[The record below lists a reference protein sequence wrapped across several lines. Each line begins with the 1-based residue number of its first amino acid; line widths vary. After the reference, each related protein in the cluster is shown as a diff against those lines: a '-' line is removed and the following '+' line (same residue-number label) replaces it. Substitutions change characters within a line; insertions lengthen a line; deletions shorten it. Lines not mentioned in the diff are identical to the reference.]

1 MKKFSKLILESKNE
15 TREMSPLT
23 NPVDWEEIFKP
34 LIEHIESNLQS
45 KVQGP
50 GSAVFTSKT
59 KALLDEFIDQ
69 VEEDYKDYFQYE
81 IHDGSQESFLQ
92 AFNIN
97 VDLSL
102 LMDCIQPLLDR
113 TEDVEDSGNFDFGAF
128 VIDIVSIKYNT
139 NEEIVEDLLDVHG
152 KLKMLDADFTMR
164 VTKSKRTGTD
174 AEHAFDQFY
183 AQKSRETETVS
194 LKKILKDVDDL
205 LDLLDGE
212 KISNVIIYVYN
223 KETVQ
228 AQDLDD

>member
-164 VTKSKRTGTD
+164 VTKSKGV
-174 AEHAFDQFY
+174 
-183 AQKSRETETVS
+183 RETETIS
-194 LKKILKDVDDL
+194 LTKTTKDVDDL

>member
-1 MKKFSKLILESKNE
+1 MKKFSKLILESKDE

-23 NPVDWEEIFKP
+23 NPVDWDEIFKP

-45 KVQGP
+45 KSQGP
-50 GSAVFTSKT
+50 GNAVFTSKT
-59 KALLDEFIDQ
+59 KGLLDEFIDQ

-97 VDLSL
+97 VDYRDI
-102 LMDCIQPLLDR
+102 MDCIQPLLDR
-113 TEDVEDSGNFDFGAF
+113 TDDVEDSGNFDFGAF

-152 KLKMLDADFTMR
+152 KLKMLDTEFTMR
-164 VTKSKRTGTD
+164 VTKSKG
-174 AEHAFDQFY
+174 
-183 AQKSRETETVS
+183 SRETETIS
-194 LKKILKDVDDL
+194 LTEKLTDVNDL
-205 LDLLDGE
+205 LDIMEGE
-212 KISNVIIYVYN
+212 KISNIIIYIYN

-228 AQDLDD
+228 AIDLD

>member
-45 KVQGP
+45 KIQGP
-50 GSAVFTSKT
+50 GNAVFTSKT

-97 VDLSL
+97 TDYRDI
-102 LMDCIQPLLDR
+102 MDCIQPLLDR
-113 TEDVEDSGNFDFGAF
+113 TDDVEDSGNFDFGAF

-139 NEEIVEDLLDVHG
+139 NEEIVEDLLDIQG
-152 KLKMLDADFTMR
+152 KLKMLDVDFTIR
-164 VTKSKRTGTD
+164 VVKSKGP
-174 AEHAFDQFY
+174 
-183 AQKSRETETVS
+183 RETETVS
-194 LKKILKDVDDL
+194 LTKTTTDVEDL
-205 LDLLDGE
+205 LDLLEGE

-223 KETVQ
+223 SKTVQ
-228 AQDLDD
+228 AADLD

>member
-1 MKKFSKLILESKNE
+1 MKKFSKLILESKDE
-15 TREMSPLT
+15 ARTMSPLT
-23 NPVDWEEIFKP
+23 NPVDWDEIFKP
-34 LIEHIESNLQS
+34 LIEHIENNLQS

-97 VDLSL
+97 VDYRDM
-102 LMDCIQPLLDR
+102 MDCIQPLLDR
-113 TEDVEDSGNFDFGAF
+113 TDDVEDSGNFDFGAF

-139 NEEIVEDLLDVHG
+139 NEEIVEDLLDVQG
-152 KLKMLDADFTMR
+152 KLKMLDVDFTIR
-164 VTKSKRTGTD
+164 VVKSKGP
-174 AEHAFDQFY
+174 
-183 AQKSRETETVS
+183 RETETVS
-194 LKKILKDVDDL
+194 LTKTTTDVEDL
-205 LDLLDGE
+205 LDLLEGE

-223 KETVQ
+223 SKTVQ
-228 AQDLDD
+228 AMDLD

>member
-1 MKKFSKLILESKNE
+1 MKKFSKLILESKDE
-15 TREMSPLT
+15 TRTMSPCT

-34 LIEHIESNLQS
+34 LIEHIENNLLS

-50 GSAVFTSKT
+50 GSAVFTNKT
-59 KALLDEFIDQ
+59 KVLLDEFIDQ

-113 TEDVEDSGNFDFGAF
+113 TEDVEDSGNFDIGAF
-128 VIDIVSIKYNT
+128 VIDIVSIKYTT

-164 VTKSKRTGTD
+164 VTKSIGKGLERLRETGTI
-174 AEHAFDQFY
+174 
-183 AQKSRETETVS
+183 S
-194 LKKILKDVDDL
+194 LTKTSTDVDNL
-205 LDLLDGE
+205 LDIMEDE
-212 KISNVIIYVYN
+212 KISNIIIYIYN

-228 AQDLDD
+228 GADLD

>member
-1 MKKFSKLILESKNE
+1 MKKFSKLILESKSE

-23 NPVDWEEIFKP
+23 NPVDWDEIFKP
-34 LIEHIESNLQS
+34 LIEHIEANLQS

-97 VDLSL
+97 VDYRDI
-102 LMDCIQPLLDR
+102 MDCIQPLLDR

-128 VIDIVSIKYNT
+128 VIDIVSIKYNA
-139 NEEIVEDLLDVHG
+139 NEEIVEDLLDVQG
-152 KLKMLDADFTMR
+152 KLKMLDADFTMK
-164 VTKSKRTGTD
+164 VTKSKGP
-174 AEHAFDQFY
+174 
-183 AQKSRETETVS
+183 RETETIS
-194 LKKILKDVDDL
+194 LKKTSTDIDDL
-205 LDLLDGE
+205 LDLLEGE

-223 KETVQ
+223 SKTVQ
-228 AQDLDD
+228 ALDLD

>member
-1 MKKFSKLILESKNE
+1 MNTNISA
-15 TREMSPLT
+15 
-23 NPVDWEEIFKP
+23 NPVDWDEIFKP

-81 IHDGSQESFLQ
+81 IHDGSQESILQ

-97 VDLSL
+97 VDYRDI
-102 LMDCIQPLLDR
+102 MDCIQPLLDR
-113 TEDVEDSGNFDFGAF
+113 TDDVEDSGNFDFGAF

-139 NEEIVEDLLDVHG
+139 NEEIVEDLLDVQG
-152 KLKMLDADFTMR
+152 KLKMLDADFTIR
-164 VTKSKRTGTD
+164 VTKSKGV
-174 AEHAFDQFY
+174 
-183 AQKSRETETVS
+183 RETETVS
-194 LKKILKDVDDL
+194 LTKTSTDVEDL
-205 LDLLDGE
+205 LEGE

-223 KETVQ
+223 SKTVQ
-228 AQDLDD
+228 AADLD

>member
-1 MKKFSKLILESKNE
+1 MKKFSKLILETKNE
-15 TREMSPLT
+15 ARTMSPLT
-23 NPVDWEEIFKP
+23 NPVDWDEIFKP

-50 GSAVFTSKT
+50 GSAVFTDKT
-59 KALLDEFIDQ
+59 KGLLDQFIDQ

-97 VDLSL
+97 VDYRDI
-102 LMDCIQPLLDR
+102 MDCIQPLLDR
-113 TEDVEDSGNFDFGAF
+113 TDDVEDSGNFELGAF

-139 NEEIVEDLLDVHG
+139 NEEIVEDLLDIQG
-152 KLKMLDADFTMR
+152 KLKMLDVDFTIR
-164 VTKSKRTGTD
+164 VVKSKGP
-174 AEHAFDQFY
+174 
-183 AQKSRETETVS
+183 RETETVS
-194 LKKILKDVDDL
+194 LTKTTTDVEDL
-205 LDLLDGE
+205 LDLLEGE

-228 AQDLDD
+228 ALDLD

>member
-23 NPVDWEEIFKP
+23 NPVDWDEIFKP

-50 GSAVFTSKT
+50 GSAVFTNKT

-113 TEDVEDSGNFDFGAF
+113 TEDVEDSGNFDIGAF

-164 VTKSKRTGTD
+164 VTKSIGKGLERLRETGTI
-174 AEHAFDQFY
+174 
-183 AQKSRETETVS
+183 S
-194 LKKILKDVDDL
+194 LTKTSTDVDNL
-205 LDLLDGE
+205 LDIMEDE
-212 KISNVIIYVYN
+212 KISNVIIYIYN

-228 AQDLDD
+228 GADLD